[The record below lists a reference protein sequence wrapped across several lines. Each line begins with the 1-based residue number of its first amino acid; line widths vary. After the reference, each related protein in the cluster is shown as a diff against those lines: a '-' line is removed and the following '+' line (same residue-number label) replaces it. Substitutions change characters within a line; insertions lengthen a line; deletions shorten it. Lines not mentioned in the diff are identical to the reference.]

1 MSPKTIMFM
10 IGCIAFYFG
19 GFTML
24 VVKASRSES
33 AKS

>member
-1 MSPKTIMFM
+1 MSPKAMMFM

-33 AKS
+33 AKN